1 MRNYYDILGIS
12 TNATQVE
19 IKAAFKKLAVK
30 YHPDKNNGDEH
41 MEERF
46 KEINLVYQVLS
57 NPFEKAKYDIT
68 LIYGQ
73 SSQSSNSSP
82 YTDYSHTKQEN
93 YSRQKT
99 QYSNPTYREPKI
111 NWREN
116 WIATAYA
123 LGFTFIVAS
132 VFMIGI
138 AIKDYIAE
146 RDYQK
151 TLIERRAV
159 FNKAQLSFENENID
173 DALFL
178 INSLG
183 IFMSE
188 ENDMKEYKL
197 SIFESFIYQAE
208 SNFNRG
214 EFEVAIDYFEL
225 IEKYAPSKPLTLKEH
240 LAKSYQATNQPH
252 KAIKLLK
259 ELLVYN
265 YRSLEIY
272 VSLAEIYRDMI
283 KNNNEALRYF
293 KLGDALAIRKY
304 ELIYG
309 KAYSLVM
316 DGEFLP
322 PVHYRLYSGL
332 ADIHLKLGNPEMA
345 IKTTRWNVSIWPDST
360 KCFITAALSYQKIG
374 KKKKACENYS
384 KAKALGANEIDSIN
398 CP

>member
-19 IKAAFKKLAVK
+19 IKTAFKKLAVK

-73 SSQSSNSSP
+73 GPQSSNSSP
-82 YTDYSHTKQEN
+82 YTDYSHTNQQR

-99 QYSNPTYREPKI
+99 EYSNRRYTKPKV

-123 LGFTFIVAS
+123 LGFTFVVAS
-132 VFMIGI
+132 IFMVGI
-138 AIKDYIAE
+138 TVKDYIAE
-146 RDYQK
+146 RK
-151 TLIERRAV
+151 FKKSLIERRAV
-159 FNKAQLSFENENID
+159 FNEAKLQFENNNID
-173 DALFL
+173 DGLLL

-183 IFMSE
+183 MFLSE

-214 EFEVAIDYFEL
+214 EYAVAIDYFEL
-225 IEKYAPSKPLTLKEH
+225 IEKYSISKTLTLKEH
-240 LAKSYQATNQPH
+240 HAISYKATNQPH
-252 KAIKLLK
+252 KAIKILK

-265 YRSLEIY
+265 YRNLEIY

-283 KNNNEALRYF
+283 KNNEEALRYF
-293 KLGDALAIRKY
+293 KLGDAMAIKKY

-345 IKTTRWNVSIWPDST
+345 IKTTRWNVNIWPDST

-374 KKKKACENYS
+374 KKKKACDSYTQ
-384 KAKALGANEIDSIN
+384 ARALGASEIVGIN